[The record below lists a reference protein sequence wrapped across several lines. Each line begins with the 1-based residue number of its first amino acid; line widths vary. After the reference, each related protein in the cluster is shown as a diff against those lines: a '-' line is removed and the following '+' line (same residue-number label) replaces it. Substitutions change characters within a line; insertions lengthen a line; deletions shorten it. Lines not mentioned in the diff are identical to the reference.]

1 VTTSVLPYPPK
12 VSVLVLI
19 NTPWA
24 RVKQPTPIP
33 VDLRGADLME
43 LDDVEFAQL
52 TRDQLMPH
60 QPTGPEREA
69 WGKLWTTFGNS
80 EPELAERVFDVL
92 EEFLE
97 QTEEALSSGQLDD
110 TQSKR
115 ARKFARFCA
124 EAWNRLEVTVHQ
136 PLGWAGRAAS
146 GFNRES
152 RIVIGQLV
160 ESIVTH
166 RETRETTTQEG
177 PITAADEEL
186 WAVLRTLDLDP
197 DMYQTTEAGGG

>member
-1 VTTSVLPYPPK
+1 VLT
-12 VSVLVLI
+12 

-24 RVKQPTPIP
+24 RAKHPTPIP

-52 TRDQLMPH
+52 IRDQLMPR

-97 QTEEALSSGQLDD
+97 QTEEALSAGQLDD
-110 TQSKR
+110 AQTKR
-115 ARKFARFCA
+115 ARKFARFCE
-124 EAWNRLEVTVHQ
+124 EAWNRLEVTIHQ
-136 PLGWAGRAAS
+136 PLGWAGRAAAS

-160 ESIVTH
+160 EAIATH

-177 PITAADEEL
+177 PIAADDEAL
-186 WAVLRTLDLDP
+186 WAVLRTVGLDP
-197 DMYQTTEAGGG
+197 DMYRSRGAGGG